1 MDYEDIVRLNV
12 LMTAGIGGKFNWLP
26 ENVQRQ
32 VDAAI
37 SIVRKGVDQ
46 DLIRSLESRTALGY
60 YVFHAFQTDPDC
72 KAKEIFH
79 KLASVHV
86 ESSQY
91 MKMSAYQSMLTTTV
105 NALKKSDF
113 GAEGF
118 VRVLLKQSMGLD
130 HSGIIRLLGVG
141 SRLDRKTSEHEDVA
155 QGLILKEL
163 VELEGGKELL
173 IKHVTKPALGKLVL
187 KYGLSGLEGAI
198 SRKDAG
204 HLLSD
209 RLGL

>member
-12 LMTAGIGGKFNWLP
+12 LMTAGISGKFSWLP

-37 SIVRKGVDQ
+37 AIVRKGVDQ

-60 YVFHAFQTDPDC
+60 YVFHAFQTDQDC

-79 KLASVHV
+79 VLVAVHL

-91 MKMSAYQSMLTTTV
+91 MKMSAYQLMLTTTV

-118 VRVLLKQSMGLD
+118 LRDLLKQSMGLD
-130 HSGIIRLLGVG
+130 HSGVIKLLGVG
-141 SRLDRKTSEHEDVA
+141 TRLDRKTSENEDLA
-155 QGLILKEL
+155 QGLILQEL
-163 VELEGGKELL
+163 VELKGGKELL

-187 KYGLSGLEGAI
+187 KYGLGGLEGAI

-204 HLLSD
+204 TSLYD
-209 RLGL
+209 QLGL